1 MNRISIKNLTNPFEI
16 ELEIRY
22 CNKFIPRL
30 IGLMFH
36 PPLTTDDGIL
46 LVQQR
51 ESQIE
56 AGIHMFFMR
65 TDLTIVWLN
74 ADKVVVDKVLA
85 KRWRPFYIPSKPALY
100 VLECSPDRIND
111 FQLGDELDF
120 QELVV

>member
-1 MNRISIKNLTNPFEI
+1 MNRIFIKNLTNPFEI
-16 ELEIRY
+16 KLEIRY

-30 IGLMFH
+30 FGLMFH
-36 PPLTTDDGIL
+36 PPLSTQDGIL

-56 AGIHMFFMR
+56 AGIHMFLMR

-74 ADKVVVDKVLA
+74 SDKVVVDKVLA

-100 VLECSPDRIND
+100 VLECSPGRIND
-111 FQLGDELDF
+111 FQLGDEIEFRD
-120 QELVV
+120 LVE